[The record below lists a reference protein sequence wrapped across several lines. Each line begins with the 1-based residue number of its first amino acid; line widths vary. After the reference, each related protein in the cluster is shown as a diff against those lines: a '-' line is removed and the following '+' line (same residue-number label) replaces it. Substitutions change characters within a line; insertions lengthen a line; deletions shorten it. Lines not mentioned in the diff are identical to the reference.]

1 MYNHR
6 TDVSRPF
13 LAFAFIW
20 AIYFFFFFEGY
31 YITDSLCESTVNKYA
46 ATTEGRR
53 TGGVNNATVGIFLV
67 LCRHCEIHKIASA
80 LSFPSRH
87 QCQIHFT

>member
-20 AIYFFFFFEGY
+20 VIFFFFFEGY
-31 YITDSLCESTVNKYA
+31 YITDSLCENTVNKYA
-46 ATTEGRR
+46 ATTEGQADWW
-53 TGGVNNATVGIFLV
+53 G
-67 LCRHCEIHKIASA
+67 E
-80 LSFPSRH
+80 
-87 QCQIHFT
+87 